1 MRRTMPGKPPATR
14 DGESI
19 RMHEQTGDLV
29 VGLLVLVLG
38 LAGLVMASGALDIE
52 IYIFG
57 LSLAGF
63 AVVFDLGIVKRHFD
77 RIDAAR
83 QASGEHGDRHV

>member
-1 MRRTMPGKPPATR
+1 MVPATR

-38 LAGLVMASGALDIE
+38 LTGLVLASGALDDAM
-52 IYIFG
+52 YVFG

-63 AVVFDLGIVKRHFD
+63 AVVFDLGLVKRHFD
-77 RIDAAR
+77 RLDAAR
-83 QASGEHGDRHV
+83 HAAAGGSHV